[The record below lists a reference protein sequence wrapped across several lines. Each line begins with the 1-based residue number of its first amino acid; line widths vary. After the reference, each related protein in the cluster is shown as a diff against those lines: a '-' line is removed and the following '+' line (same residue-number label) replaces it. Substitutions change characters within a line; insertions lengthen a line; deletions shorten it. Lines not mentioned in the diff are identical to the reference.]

1 MCCNL
6 LIQFSCYTYCY
17 YCINIHICTHSVR
30 YQIWKSFTEHFRRRR
45 SDYHNCI
52 RSHCWSRH
60 YFWIASN
67 STYSLWWDNTCSLLH
82 EEFLCLLVED
92 YDNHTVEAV
101 LAAGQQTASIN
112 IATIDDVVV
121 EQAEYF
127 NLMIKDVLTL
137 PKGSV
142 QVMEPNSSLI
152 TIVNND
158 GNLWTGITISVTF
171 YTL

>member
-1 MCCNL
+1 M
-6 LIQFSCYTYCY
+6 
-17 YCINIHICTHSVR
+17 
-30 YQIWKSFTEHFRRRR
+30 
-45 SDYHNCI
+45 
-52 RSHCWSRH
+52 
-60 YFWIASN
+60 
-67 STYSLWWDNTCSLLH
+67 
-82 EEFLCLLVED
+82 
-92 YDNHTVEAV
+92 EAV